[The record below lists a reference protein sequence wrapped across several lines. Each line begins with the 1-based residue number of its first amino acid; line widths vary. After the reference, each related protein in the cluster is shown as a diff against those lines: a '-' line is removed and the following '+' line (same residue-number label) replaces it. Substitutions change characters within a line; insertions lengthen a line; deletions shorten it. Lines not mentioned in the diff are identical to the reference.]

1 MTFGTRLKQL
11 RLSEKLTQTELA
23 DILHVQKSSISRY
36 ENDKQIPEVN
46 LLIKL
51 ADHFKVSVDFLL
63 CLDEIDSEV
72 ISLALKIMQLNEADK
87 KRILNYID
95 IALYKE

>member
-1 MTFGTRLKQL
+1 MPTTT
-11 RLSEKLTQTELA
+11 S
-23 DILHVQKSSISRY
+23 HVLLLCVYVGKNFAKFKPITIVIAPTMLGG
-36 ENDKQIPEVN
+36 NN

>member
-23 DILHVQKSSISRY
+23 DILHVQKSSSSRY
-36 ENDKQIPEVN
+36 ENDKQLPEVN

-72 ISLALKIMQLNEADK
+72 ISLALKIMQLNETDK

>member
-51 ADHFKVSVDFLL
+51 ADYFKVSVDFLL

-72 ISLALKIMQLNEADK
+72 ISLALKIMQLNETDK

>member
-51 ADHFKVSVDFLL
+51 ADYFKVSVDFLL